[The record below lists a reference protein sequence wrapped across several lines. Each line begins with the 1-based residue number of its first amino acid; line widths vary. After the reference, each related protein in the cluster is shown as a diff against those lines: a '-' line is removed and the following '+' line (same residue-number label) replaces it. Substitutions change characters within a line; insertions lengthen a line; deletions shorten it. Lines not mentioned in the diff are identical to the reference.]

1 MRLTMYRQVI
11 CSALSG
17 LAGIGKSDPRALPWA
32 KLCWPFGPEETTHK
46 SVSPTA
52 ARASSGLESFVFI
65 RVHSW
70 FTFLLIIL
78 SAAGASAE
86 NLLANPGFEDL
97 AGDKPSGWDQFV
109 QPMPGAAAALADTA
123 HGGAYAVQLHI
134 PAPYDKDP
142 LNNWSQNLFGEF
154 GGKTIRV
161 SGFIRVEE
169 ATEAALLVQLWR
181 KKPWGVI
188 GAATT
193 STDMPVY
200 GTQDWQEVSMD
211 VPVPEGVDFVTLRC
225 VLKGSGSAWFDDI
238 AVALVEP
245 EAEAADAPETKKASA
260 ETPTEDEK
268 STEPEP
274 TETPGPVEV
283 AMPDEEEAPA
293 TEDTIL
299 PQDTVL
305 PLVNQLE
312 SEVRRLRDANEILT
326 STLQEIQ
333 DVNQALLDEML
344 AVQAELQE
352 MKEGQEGAAAPPLKP
367 GKRRVPPL
375 VPLSQSQEF
384 SAP

>member
-1 MRLTMYRQVI
+1 MESVYGRACATVEGGTALLQRRQRQQGLPERKNLPSLPSLLSLQHWHVALGLVI
-11 CSALSG
+11 L
-17 LAGIGKSDPRALPWA
+17 
-32 KLCWPFGPEETTHK
+32 F
-46 SVSPTA
+46 A
-52 ARASSGLESFVFI
+52 AC
-65 RVHSW
+65 
-70 FTFLLIIL
+70 
-78 SAAGASAE
+78 ASAE
-86 NLLANPGFEDL
+86 NFLANPGFEDL

-109 QPMPGAAAALADTA
+109 QPMPGAAAALSDTA

-134 PAPYDKDP
+134 PTPYDKDP

-200 GTQDWQEVSMD
+200 GTQDWQEVAME

-245 EAEAADAPETKKASA
+245 EAEAVEAPAVKKA
-260 ETPTEDEK
+260 
-268 STEPEP
+268 
-274 TETPGPVEV
+274 PVEV
-283 AMPDEEEAPA
+283 PVDDEKAAEEAQAEEPEAVETVMPDKEGAPA
-293 TEDTIL
+293 TADPVL

-312 SEVRRLRDANEILT
+312 AEVRRLRDANEVLT

>member
-1 MRLTMYRQVI
+1 MESVYGWACANRKSGIALLQRQHGLQERKSLLSLPPLLSLRHRHLT
-11 CSALSG
+11 LG
-17 LAGIGKSDPRALPWA
+17 LFIL
-32 KLCWPFGPEETTHK
+32 F
-46 SVSPTA
+46 V
-52 ARASSGLESFVFI
+52 AS
-65 RVHSW
+65 
-70 FTFLLIIL
+70 
-78 SAAGASAE
+78 ASAE

-97 AGDKPSGWDQFV
+97 AGDKPSRWDQFV
-109 QPMPGAAAALADTA
+109 QPMPGATAALSDTA
-123 HGGAYAVQLHI
+123 HGGTYAVQLHI
-134 PAPYDKDP
+134 PTPYDKDP

-154 GGKTIRV
+154 AGKTIRV

-238 AVALVEP
+238 AVTLVEP
-245 EAEAADAPETKKASA
+245 EAEATDAPAVKKAPI
-260 ETPTEDEK
+260 EKPTEDEK
-268 STEPEP
+268 TAEEA
-274 TETPGPVEV
+274 PVEEPDPV
-283 AMPDEEEAPA
+283 ETVMTDEEEAPA
-293 TEDTIL
+293 TTAPVL
-299 PQDTVL
+299 PQETVL
-305 PLVNQLE
+305 PLVNELE
-312 SEVRRLRDANEILT
+312 AEVRRLRDANEILT
-326 STLQEIQ
+326 GTLQEIQ

-352 MKEGQEGAAAPPLKP
+352 MKEAQEGAAAPPLKP
-367 GKRRVPPL
+367 QKRRVPPL
-375 VPLSQSQEF
+375 VPLSQSQEY

>member
-1 MRLTMYRQVI
+1 MESLYGRVCRNVGDGIARLQRRQRQQERRNL
-11 CSALSG
+11 LSLLSLLFLRHRHLTLG
-17 LAGIGKSDPRALPWA
+17 L
-32 KLCWPFGPEETTHK
+32 
-46 SVSPTA
+46 
-52 ARASSGLESFVFI
+52 
-65 RVHSW
+65 
-70 FTFLLIIL
+70 LLL
-78 SAAGASAE
+78 FATGASAE

-97 AGDKPSGWDQFV
+97 AGDKPSSWDQFV
-109 QPMPGAAAALADTA
+109 QPMPGATAALSDTA

-154 GGKTIRV
+154 GGKTLRV

-181 KKPWGVI
+181 KRPWGVV

-211 VPVPEGVDFVTLRC
+211 VVVPEGVDFVTLRC
-225 VLKGSGSAWFDDI
+225 VLKGSGSAWFDDV
-238 AVALVEP
+238 AVALVESET
-245 EAEAADAPETKKASA
+245 EATDAPAAKKAPV

-268 STEPEP
+268 ATEPKP
-274 TETPGPVEV
+274 IETPEPVES
-283 AMPDEEEAPA
+283 AMMDEEEAPA
-293 TEDTIL
+293 ADTIL

-305 PLVNQLE
+305 PLVNELE
-312 SEVRRLRDANEILT
+312 AEVRRLRDANEILT

-352 MKEGQEGAAAPPLKP
+352 MKEAQEGAAAPPLKP
-367 GKRRVPPL
+367 QKRRAPPL
-375 VPLSQSQEF
+375 VPLSQSQEY